1 MGGPHS
7 AGGPSAAQ
15 TPGGPAATTGPLRS
29 PACLCSD
36 RRPCR
41 APSEDAPGPRLGPP
55 PPAPHAA
62 GAGAAGGVRE
72 SHRTPPRGA
81 PVGCDSHARF
91 SCSEGRILTTLVKRH
106 SRRSGGT
113 TGRGAGAQGRL
124 LRRFAVRGRL
134 GSAPSGQAAVQR
146 GGAQGAAAAGSCS
159 QRTAR
164 ARGPP
169 NPLGGSLAEDG
180 PVARC
185 RLGSGGDDEPVSH
198 QGLWTLGDRAWGW
211 GCSD

>member
-62 GAGAAGGVRE
+62 GAGADRCGCVRATAHLRVGHQWGATHTPGSPAQKGVYSRHLLNGTAGGRGVR
-72 SHRTPPRGA
+72 R
-81 PVGCDSHARF
+81 
-91 SCSEGRILTTLVKRH
+91 
-106 SRRSGGT
+106 
-113 TGRGAGAQGRL
+113 AGAQGRL
-124 LRRFAVRGRL
+124 QRRFAVRGRPGL
-134 GSAPSGQAAVQR
+134 SSERTGRRAARRGAGR
-146 GGAQGAAAAGSCS
+146 GGGRKLLPADREGQGAAEPAGQESC
-159 QRTAR
+159 
-164 ARGPP
+164 
-169 NPLGGSLAEDG
+169 
-180 PVARC
+180 
-185 RLGSGGDDEPVSH
+185 
-198 QGLWTLGDRAWGW
+198 
-211 GCSD
+211 